1 MGSRNVTRH
10 IFARARPNAIP
21 AGFGA
26 AGLVALG
33 VAWLWLY
40 APVFAYFGVIF
51 SRSDFRLNQIMLI
64 AIVGLM
70 AWQVRAAW
78 RGLPGRNAFLPH
90 PRLIPLCVA
99 LGASVLYLLAEKYLD
114 VNTLSATLFG
124 IATYG
129 LAGLWLQPATWRR
142 IFPAAMLLI
151 ATLPFGEHLQTFLGY
166 PMRVASAQIAR
177 DTLVALHV
185 PVSGVEAILVLENG
199 VANVDNPCSGVRSL
213 WTGAVFLLAVIVIE
227 RRKFGWRWLMAG
239 AVLFVS
245 LFIANTARV
254 TILALVGQAFNLRPL
269 ASMLHVPLGVIGFGL
284 ACALAWGVLRISQ
297 KPLAKTQN
305 LSGFAPLRE
314 TKQSWFTPA
323 LALAVG
329 VMGLAHQPK
338 PHVGLQAAP
347 IVWSFP
353 KAMQTTP
360 EPLRPDERDWL
371 TRDGAE
377 DAQRFRF
384 SWGAVNGSV
393 MLVTSSTWRAHHKPE
408 RCFEVFG
415 LSMDESSAHWARPD
429 FPVRVIALGARQD
442 RPLTATY
449 WFQSPTRATDDYGA
463 RIWADVTER
472 HTRWVL
478 VSVLFDRQLDPSAPN
493 VTAFYTAMNQMVNEQ
508 LNKQELSP

>member
-1 MGSRNVTRH
+1 MGTRQVTRK
-10 IFARARPNAIP
+10 FFVRARPNIIGQR
-21 AGFGA
+21 AGIIGLIALA
-26 AGLVALG
+26 A
-33 VAWLWLY
+33 AWLWLY
-40 APVFAYFGVIF
+40 APVFAYFTTVF

-64 AIVGLM
+64 AIIGLM
-70 AWQVRAAW
+70 AWQARAAW
-78 RGLPGRNAFLPH
+78 PGLRGRVTPLPR
-90 PRLIPLCVA
+90 PRPIPLSVA
-99 LGASVLYLLAEKYLD
+99 LGASLLYLLAEKYLD

-129 LAGLWLQPATWRR
+129 LAGLWMEPATWRR
-142 IFPAAMLLI
+142 VFPAVMLLI

-166 PMRVASAQIAR
+166 PMRVVSAQIAR
-177 DTLVALHV
+177 QTLVGLHV

-199 VANVDNPCSGVRSL
+199 IANVDNPCSGVRSL

-227 RRKFGWRWLMAG
+227 RRVFSWRWPMAG

-254 TILALVGQAFNLRPL
+254 TVLALVGQALNLPDIAR
-269 ASMLHVPLGVIGFGL
+269 MLHVPLGVIGFGL
-284 ACALAWGVLRISQ
+284 ACALAWGALRLSFA
-297 KPLAKTQN
+297 KPQNRAEAPSASGGPAYFPEAKTGW
-305 LSGFAPLRE
+305 LSPI
-314 TKQSWFTPA
+314 

-338 PHVGLQAAP
+338 PHTGLQAAP
-347 IVWSFP
+347 IVWAF
-353 KAMQTTP
+353 AQEMQVAP

-371 TRDGAE
+371 TRDGAQ

-384 SWGAVNGSV
+384 SWRGVNGSV
-393 MLVTSSTWRAHHKPE
+393 MLVVASTWRAHHKPE

-415 LSMDESSAHWARPD
+415 LSMDESSAHWVRPD
-429 FPVRVIALGARQD
+429 FPVRVMALGARQD

-449 WFQSPTRATDDYGA
+449 WFQSPSRATDDYGA

-478 VSVLFDRQLDPSAPN
+478 VSMVFDRQLDPSAPD
-493 VTAFYTAMNQMVNEQ
+493 VTALYAA
-508 LNKQELSP
+508 LNKMVGEEIKN